1 MTGRSPETQGALA
14 NDDFYSGA
22 FSFYSHV
29 SGDVDPRTGMYS
41 AGIDLTTGKG
51 NQLRGPSFEFR
62 LNYDALS
69 SSDDGFGTGWLLG
82 ITRLERDI
90 GMLVLGSGDSH
101 RFDRLFPGIPSAFP
115 DRKLESFRLTAGNN
129 GTAVLEHAT
138 GVIEY
143 LAPAAGSSSSL
154 RPQRIVNPSGDAI
167 HLTWESGP
175 HGTPVLTRVGDD
187 EGQPLLILSYPDRG
201 NIHLT
206 IFTGLTAPVELHFS
220 RLGDTLQRVRIPAL
234 TELNAQPVRDEEE
247 AVWAFG
253 YKNSLEPP
261 YLALLNSVTSP
272 DGIHDV
278 VSYAEESIRLPPGA
292 GRRYM
297 PAVAERRRVLDAERT
312 TVLQTSRYAYNT
324 HGDNNY
330 LGHPLV
336 TAWENRNDQ
345 LLHHGNAE
353 GFVYGSRETQVA
365 SNGDTLCTIERTY
378 NHFHL
383 IARETTTRGTVVQE
397 VETVYGEER
406 GVPFVRQKKSFQ
418 LPHSIV
424 TTLYDKR
431 DPTLKQVTIADNTY
445 DDDGNLIS
453 HRDGATGIVERSA
466 YFPLDGESGLC
477 PPDPL
482 GLAYR
487 LKSETVEPGPGGG
500 PVLTTRYR
508 YCELPVRVAAGAT
521 RFEASPRAPTVY
533 VQACA
538 ETLSEDDRDDPLSH
552 SEQRFIVDQGER
564 HGALSQ
570 ESRTQDGLTL
580 TRDFDYRTDTG
591 RQTIVT
597 RVTETTFDGVI
608 STTEEEVALV
618 GGQLRGSMDALGNHT
633 YTIYDNLSRPKTQS
647 RARGRE
653 QEVITSEWRYQ
664 VSTTSRWVERRGVTG
679 LPHRTWLDEQGR
691 VTVEEEPLPDG
702 SMMTVREVTYD
713 HFGQV
718 LDEVLYDRLASD
730 APLRLRTEFKYDDWG
745 RCSDRTA
752 PDGSH
757 ARSETALVEVNGE
770 IVTRTT
776 AWQEADGRRI
786 GGWQSTDT
794 DAAGR
799 QRRAAYGIW
808 DDEGAARE
816 VAMTQW
822 RYDGLGRCIE
832 TIDPV
837 GLVTAQ
843 HWDVLGRLTETTLS
857 DGTAVAYTFAAG
869 HEEALPTSMSVTPA
883 DGAPALRLGRQD
895 WDGLGRLLSE
905 TSGSLTRRYDYGPD
919 QFNAASEHLPAGG
932 EIRRTYDPWLN
943 EAVLTETLA
952 SEPPVVLRTAAYD
965 AIAGM
970 PKSIRSESGEM
981 RIDTDYL
988 GRMTEQTV
996 TMGGTSRSCEVSVSP
1011 CGVELVKSGI
1021 DGATQVFH
1029 YDDCGRTERIQHMTK
1044 EGLGLVDVTFA
1055 YDGLSRPTSRT
1066 ATTDAGGSV
1075 TESLEYDDLG
1085 RVVGTTWLAER
1096 AGERTR
1102 RKLVLEWRKDG
1113 KVAGKRWFGN
1123 DDVSRLREE
1132 TMEYDRRGRLVVHA
1146 IDAID
1151 GEYPVDEAG
1160 HAYRVQRFDY
1170 DSIDNLRSVET
1181 TLVDG
1186 RLNRTTYGYDAIDLD
1201 RLVGVESSL
1210 AGYPGYGTPLVVRYD
1225 DNGNV
1230 IEDGLGNVLTW
1241 DAASRL
1247 ASVTSANNVRADYA
1261 YGPDGRIGQVVQQ
1274 GRSTL
1279 RYYDDGQLY
1288 GEFDDDEQRRYLRSG
1303 GTVVA
1308 ESVLSRD
1315 LRKTWLLG
1323 SDPQGSVILETGD
1336 AVATRTY
1343 GAYGDRNATSDAAR
1357 SGFAGEVCD
1366 TATGWYLLGER
1377 PYSPALRRFLS
1388 PDRASPFGAGGVN
1401 RYAYCAG
1408 DPINRIDPTGRA
1420 WWDWLGFALGA
1431 IGAAVAVVA
1440 TGGALL
1446 GVVAAAAAGSLT
1458 AAVST
1463 PTMMVMAAA
1472 AVLEVTSVA
1481 VEVGALAS
1489 AATGDEQ
1496 TAGILGWIAFGTG
1509 LASGA
1514 MSVAPKM
1521 GATPGRFVGARRSAT
1536 QGATGRTPT
1545 VTATTLHPG
1554 STNSGLIEAVHPLG
1568 GKVNHY
1574 VGAPAVSAQ
1583 IPNRIILND
1592 PDKINIAPQ
1601 WFKAKNAAGGTVYFT
1616 DTMTNGTI
1624 VGEVMDAI
1632 AKKRAAQK
1640 SKHKIIGLTGGHG
1653 NALGDNYKNGIR
1665 VHADSRFQPEDNFSA
1680 ANAFFKYG
1688 NPGLKI
1694 RTKNIAGKSPAKIRK
1709 WLSQPGDIIVGH
1721 CYSAADPIVMEV
1733 LNLKEVTVYT
1743 F

>member
-69 SSDDGFGTGWLLG
+69 SNDDGFGTGWHLG
-82 ITRLERDI
+82 VTRLERDV

-101 RFDRLFPGIPSAFP
+101 RFDRLSPGTPSGFP
-115 DRKLESFRLTAGNN
+115 DRKLKSFRLTAGDNS
-129 GTAVLEHAT
+129 TAVLEHAT

-175 HGTPVLTRVGDD
+175 HGTPVLTRVVDD

-220 RLGDTLQRVRIPAL
+220 RVGDTLQRVRIPAL
-234 TELNAQPVRDEEE
+234 TELNAEPVRDEEE

-261 YLALLNSVTSP
+261 YLALLRSVTSP
-272 DGIHDV
+272 DGILDV
-278 VSYAEESIRLPPGA
+278 VEYAEESIQLPPGA

-297 PAVAERRRVLDAERT
+297 PAVAERRRVLDANRT

-324 HGDNNY
+324 HGANNY

-345 LLHHGNAE
+345 LLHHGDAE

-383 IARETTTRGTVVQE
+383 IVRETTTRGTVVQE
-397 VETVYGEER
+397 VKTVYGEER
-406 GVPFVRQKKSFQ
+406 GVPFVRQKTSFQ
-418 LPHSIV
+418 LPHSIT

-431 DPTLKQVTIADNTY
+431 NPTVKQVTIADNTY

-466 YFPLDGESGLC
+466 YFPLGGESGLC

-500 PVLTTRYR
+500 PVLTTRYQYR
-508 YCELPVRVAAGAT
+508 DVPVRVAAGAA
-521 RFEASPRAPTVY
+521 RAVASPRAPTFY
-533 VQACA
+533 VQACE
-538 ETLSEDDRDDPLSH
+538 ETLVEKDRDDPLTR
-552 SEQRFIVDQGER
+552 SEQHFILDHSDR
-564 HGALSQ
+564 HGALSK

-580 TRDFDYRTDTG
+580 TREFTYRTDTG

-597 RVTETTFDGVI
+597 TVTETTFDGVT

-653 QEVITSEWRYQ
+653 QEVITSEWQYH
-664 VSTTSRWVERRGVTG
+664 VSTTSRWVQRRGVTG
-679 LPHRTWLDEQGR
+679 LPHRTRLDEQGR
-691 VTVEEEPLPDG
+691 VTTEEEPLPDG
-702 SMMTVREVTYD
+702 SMMTVREVSYD

-718 LDEVLYDRLASD
+718 LAEVLYDRLASD

-770 IVTRTT
+770 VVTRTT
-776 AWQEADGRRI
+776 AWQEADERRI

-799 QRRAAYGIW
+799 QRRAASGIW

-832 TIDPV
+832 IVDPL
-837 GLVTAQ
+837 GQVTAQ
-843 HWDVLGRLTETTLS
+843 HWDVLGRLTEVTLP

-895 WDGLGRLLSE
+895 WDGVGRLLSE

-943 EAVLTETLA
+943 EAVVTETLA
-952 SEPPVVLRTAAYD
+952 SDPPVVLRTAAYYP
-965 AIAGM
+965 IGGM
-970 PKSIRSESGEM
+970 PKSIKSDSGEM
-981 RIDTDYL
+981 GIETDYL
-988 GRMTEQTV
+988 GRMTKQTV
-996 TMGGTSRSCEVSVSP
+996 TMGGTSRSSEVIVSP

-1029 YDDCGRTERIQHMTK
+1029 YDKCGRTERLEHVTK

-1085 RVVGTTWLAER
+1085 RVAGTTWLAER
-1096 AGERTR
+1096 AGKRTR
-1102 RKLVLEWRKDG
+1102 RKLVLEWRRDG
-1113 KVAGKRWFGN
+1113 KVTGKRWFGN
-1123 DDVSRLREE
+1123 DDVSPLREE
-1132 TMEYDRRGRLVVHA
+1132 SMEYDTRGRLVVHT

-1160 HAYRVQRFDY
+1160 HAYRTQRFDY

-1186 RLNRTTYGYDAIDLD
+1186 RFNRTAYGYDAIDLD
-1201 RLVGVESSL
+1201 RLVSVESSL

-1247 ASVTSANNVRADYA
+1247 ASVTSASNVRTDYA

-1274 GRSTL
+1274 ERSTL

-1288 GEFDDDEQRRYLRSG
+1288 GEFDDDEQRRFLRSG

-1315 LRKTWLLG
+1315 LRRTWLLG
-1323 SDPQGSVILETGD
+1323 NDPQGSVILEAGD

-1343 GAYGDRNATSDAAR
+1343 GAYGDRKATSDAAR

-1366 TATGWYLLGER
+1366 ANTGWYLLGER

-1408 DPINRIDPTGRA
+1408 DPINRIDPTGSA
-1420 WWDWLGFALGA
+1420 WWDWLGLALGA

-1514 MSVAPKM
+1514 MSTAPKM
-1521 GATPGRFVGARRSAT
+1521 GAPRGRFVGARRSAT

-1554 STNSGLIEAVHPLG
+1554 TTDSGLIEAVHPSG
-1568 GKVNHY
+1568 RKVNHY

-1583 IPNRIILND
+1583 IPNRIMPVD
-1592 PDKINIAPQ
+1592 PAKINITPR
-1601 WFKAKNAAGGTVYFT
+1601 WFSFTNAAGGTVHVT
-1616 DTMTNGTI
+1616 DTMTTGSI
-1624 VGEVMDAI
+1624 VADRLRVV
-1632 AKKRAAQK
+1632 AKQRAAQK
-1640 SKHKIIGLTGGHG
+1640 GPHKIRMLDGGHG
-1653 NALGDNYKNGIR
+1653 DALGDNYKNGIR
-1665 VHADSRFQPEDNFSA
+1665 VHDDSRFQPEDNFA
-1680 ANAFFKYG
+1680 AAKTSFEFQG
-1688 NPGLKI
+1688 AGLKI
-1694 RTKNIAGKSPAKIRK
+1694 RTKNFAGRSPGTIRK
-1709 WLSQPGDIIVGH
+1709 WLNKEGDTIVAH
-1721 CYSAADPIVMEV
+1721 CYSIADPLVMDA
-1733 LNLKEVTVYT
+1733 LNLRSVDVFTY
-1743 F
+1743 

>member
-41 AGIDLTTGKG
+41 AGIDLCTGKG

-69 SSDDGFGTGWLLG
+69 SRDDGFGSGWHLG
-82 ITRLERDI
+82 VTRLERDV

-101 RFDRLFPGIPSAFP
+101 RFDGLFPDIPSGFP

-129 GTAVLEHAT
+129 GTAVLDHAT

-167 HLTWESGP
+167 HLTWASGP
-175 HGTPVLTRVGDD
+175 HGTPVLTRVVDD
-187 EGQPLLILSYPDRG
+187 EGQPLLTLSYPDRG

-234 TELNAQPVRDEEE
+234 TELNDGPIRDEEE

-261 YLALLNSVTSP
+261 YLALLISVTSP

-278 VSYAEESIRLPPGA
+278 VSYAEESMRLPAGA

-324 HGDNNY
+324 RGDNNY
-330 LGHPLV
+330 LGYPLV
-336 TAWENRNDQ
+336 TTWESRNDQ
-345 LLHHGNAE
+345 LLHHGKAE
-353 GFVYGSRETQVA
+353 GFLYGSRETQIDK
-365 SNGDTLCTIERTY
+365 NGDTLCTIERTY

-397 VETVYGEER
+397 VETVYGEEA
-406 GVPFVRQKKSFQ
+406 GVPFVLQKKKFQ
-418 LPHSIV
+418 LPRSV
-424 TTLYDKR
+424 TTTLYDKR
-431 DPTLKQVTIADNTY
+431 DPTLKQVTIAENTY

-466 YFPLDGESGLC
+466 YFPLAGESGLC

-482 GLAYR
+482 KLAYR

-500 PVLTTRYR
+500 PVLTTRYQ
-508 YCELPVRVAAGAT
+508 YCELPVRVAAGAA
-521 RFEASPRAPTVY
+521 RVVAPPRAPTVY

-538 ETLSEDDRDDPLSH
+538 ETLFEKDRDDPLIH

-564 HGALSQ
+564 HGALSH

-580 TRDFDYRTDTG
+580 TREFEYRTDTG

-597 RVTETTFDGVI
+597 KVTETTFDGVT

-633 YTIYDNLSRPKTQS
+633 YTIYDNLSRPRTQS
-647 RARGRE
+647 RVRGRE
-653 QEVITSEWRYQ
+653 QEVITSEWQYQ
-664 VSTTSRWVERRGVTG
+664 VSTTSRWVRRRGVTG

-691 VTVEEEPLPDG
+691 VTAQEEPLPDG

-730 APLRLRTEFKYDDWG
+730 APLRLHTHFEYDDWG
-745 RCSDRTA
+745 RCSDLTA

-757 ARSETALVEVNGE
+757 DRSETALVKVDGEV
-770 IVTRTT
+770 VTRTT

-799 QRRAAYGIW
+799 QRRAASGIW

-832 TIDPV
+832 TIDPL
-837 GLVTAQ
+837 GQVTAQ
-843 HWDVLGRLTETTLS
+843 QWDVLGRLTEATLP
-857 DGTAVAYTFAAG
+857 DGAAVAYTYAVG

-883 DGAPALRLGRQD
+883 DGAPALCLGRQD

-905 TSGSLTRRYDYGPD
+905 TSGSLTRRYDYGLD
-919 QFNAASEHLPAGG
+919 GFNAASEHLPAGG
-932 EIRRTYDPWLN
+932 EIRRTYDPWHN
-943 EAVLTETLA
+943 EAILTETLA
-952 SEPPVVLRTAAYD
+952 SDPPVVLKTAAYD
-965 AIAGM
+965 PIGGM
-970 PKSIRSESGEM
+970 PVSISSDSGAM
-981 RIDTDYL
+981 QIRTDYL
-988 GRMTEQTV
+988 GRMTEQDV
-996 TMGGTSRSCEVSVSP
+996 IMGGPLRSSKVSVSP
-1011 CGVELVKSGI
+1011 GGVELVKTGV
-1021 DGATQVFH
+1021 DGAIQVFH
-1029 YDDCGRTERIQHMTK
+1029 YDDCGRTERVQHVTE

-1085 RVVGTTWLAER
+1085 RVVGTTWLAEG

-1102 RKLVLEWRKDG
+1102 RKLVLQWRNDNKLT
-1113 KVAGKRWFGN
+1113 GKRWFGN
-1123 DDVSRLREE
+1123 DDVSHLREE
-1132 TMEYDRRGRLVVHA
+1132 AMEYDRRGRLVVHA

-1160 HAYRVQRFDY
+1160 HAYRMQRFDY

-1186 RLNRTTYGYDAIDLD
+1186 RLNRTACDYDATDLD
-1201 RLVGVESSL
+1201 RLVGVTSSL
-1210 AGYPGYGTPLVVRYD
+1210 PGYPGYGTPLVVRYD

-1247 ASVTSANNVRADYA
+1247 ASVTSANNVRTDYA
-1261 YGPDGRIGQVVQQ
+1261 YGPDGRIGQVVRQ
-1274 GRSTL
+1274 GRSTF

-1288 GEFDDDEQRRYLRSG
+1288 GEFDDDEQRRFLRSG

-1323 SDPQGSVILETGD
+1323 NDPQGSVILEAGD

-1343 GAYGDRNATSDAAR
+1343 GAYGGRNTTSDQAR

-1366 TATGWYLLGER
+1366 TGTGWYLLGQR

-1408 DPINRIDPTGRA
+1408 DPINRIDPTGGA
-1420 WWDWLGFALGA
+1420 WWDWLGVALGA

-1472 AVLEVTSVA
+1472 AILEVTSVA
-1481 VEVGALAS
+1481 VEVGAVAS
-1489 AATGDEQ
+1489 AATGDEE

-1514 MSVAPKM
+1514 MSAAPKM
-1521 GATPGRFVGARRSAT
+1521 AATRGRFVGARRAAT

-1545 VTATTLHPG
+1545 VTAVTFHPG
-1554 STNSGLIEAVHPLG
+1554 STTSGLVEAVHPSG
-1568 GKVNHY
+1568 RKVNHY

-1583 IPNRIILND
+1583 IPNRIMPVD
-1592 PDKINIAPQ
+1592 PDKINIAPR
-1601 WFKAKNAAGGTVYFT
+1601 WYAAKNAAGGTVYFT

-1624 VGEVMDAI
+1624 VGGVIDSV
-1632 AKKRAAQK
+1632 AKKRAGQK
-1640 SKHKIIGLTGGHG
+1640 GRHKIIDLTGGHG
-1653 NALGDNYKNGIR
+1653 DALGDNYRNGIR

-1680 ANAFFKYG
+1680 AKAFFKYG
-1688 NPGLKI
+1688 NPNLKI
-1694 RTKNIAGKSPAKIRK
+1694 RTKNIAGQSEAKIRK
-1709 WLSQPGDIIVGH
+1709 WLSEPADIIVGH
-1721 CYSAADPIVMEV
+1721 CYSAADSILMDV
-1733 LNLKEVTVYT
+1733 LNLQSADVFTY
-1743 F
+1743 